1 MDFPQ
6 HSHQVLE
13 QLNHQRHLG
22 LLCDCTFVVDGI
34 DFKAHKAV
42 LAACSEYF
50 RTLFL
55 DQKDVVHL
63 DISNAAVRPSTMD
76 RMWLFCAILIDE
88 CQVVPKLTFVSFI
101 LSWDGGLGQ
110 VLEFMYTAKLNLT
123 SANVFDVQ
131 AVAGFLQMH
140 DIVSTCNT
148 FIEGI
153 ETPGSDGKQE
163 KELVTDSPEEQKKD
177 PADEVKDEAPVE
189 SEDDDTTMEFEDDE
203 DKDYKPDIDGLA
215 TKFHQVFDLESS
227 GINKE
232 ITSMQIDIEL
242 KWGKERML
250 KVIDAP
256 DLYLVDVGQASRS
269 QEFLVNG
276 KLRMLAVRDS
286 VVVTP
291 LHVKWQCLGFL
302 LLDRV
307 ITWHLAAIL
316 TFPLEFISFGHAW
329 TKAVIRSEAEWAE
342 WNPTERSIVGMPHN
356 IVECL
361 LNVKA
366 GLCLNEVCVVVTST
380 DMVND
385 VEVLVLD
392 WGGQ

>member
-63 DISNAAVRPSTMD
+63 DISNAA
-76 RMWLFCAILIDE
+76 
-88 CQVVPKLTFVSFI
+88 
-101 LSWDGGLGQ
+101 GLGQ

-203 DKDYKPDIDGLA
+203 DKDYKPGDTVKDAVSKIYGKRRHLPGRKSISSDSKDARISENPDEETAEDELSETDKVEQDEDTEIKENGDVMTHSHGDSGAHSEFSEKLDAASESDATLEDQDGAHDTRRRRFGPYIDR
-215 TKFHQVFDLESS
+215 TESRPYGS
-227 GINKE
+227 
-232 ITSMQIDIEL
+232 ITH
-242 KWGKERML
+242 KCK
-250 KVIDAP
+250 
-256 DLYLVDVGQASRS
+256 
-269 QEFLVNG
+269 
-276 KLRMLAVRDS
+276 
-286 VVVTP
+286 
-291 LHVKWQCLGFL
+291 
-302 LLDRV
+302 
-307 ITWHLAAIL
+307 
-316 TFPLEFISFGHAW
+316 
-329 TKAVIRSEAEWAE
+329 
-342 WNPTERSIVGMPHN
+342 
-356 IVECL
+356 
-361 LNVKA
+361 
-366 GLCLNEVCVVVTST
+366 
-380 DMVND
+380 
-385 VEVLVLD
+385 
-392 WGGQ
+392 